1 MMDSKGGSSRH
12 PQTGAADL
20 SLSVNTIVGIEN
32 AETIYK
38 AAKLPKSFV
47 SLGDA
52 DHLVSRPKDA
62 QFLGHVLSVWVRYY
76 VVPPAT

>member
-1 MMDSKGGSSRH
+1 MDRLGTLKRGLLIFPS
-12 PQTGAADL
+12 P
-20 SLSVNTIVGIEN
+20 VNTIVGIEN
-32 AETIYK
+32 AEKIYK